1 MKKFASNVHWLL
13 VVAAISLTSLSCGPG
28 KGLNFFSVEDD
39 IALGKQVKAEIES
52 NPSEFPLLPEAGNE
66 QVYSYVRSL
75 ANTILNSGR
84 VENRNVFAW
93 EIKIIDD
100 DETLNAF
107 CTPGGYIYV
116 YTGLIK
122 FLDSEDQ
129 LMGVIGHEIAHAAM
143 RHSTRQ
149 LTQLY
154 GLQFLG
160 SILTDSSEPG
170 LIEKAKQVALSLA
183 SLKFSRTHETEADN
197 RSVLYMCNTS
207 RNAAGAAG
215 FFKKIQDKSGAPP
228 QFLSTH
234 PDPGNRVQNI
244 EALSKDLNCSGNEKN
259 ISKYASI
266 KAML

>member
-1 MKKFASNVHWLL
+1 MFRNPIILFL
-13 VVAAISLTSLSCGPG
+13 AAVMFTSLSCSSPG
-28 KGLNFFSVEDD
+28 GGMNLFSVQDD
-39 IALGKQVKAEIES
+39 IDLGKQVKQEIES

-66 QVYSYVRSL
+66 QIYAYVRSL
-75 ANTILNSGR
+75 ATTILNSGR
-84 VENRNVFAW
+84 VEHKNDFAW

-116 YTGLIK
+116 YTGLIN

-129 LMGVIGHEIAHAAM
+129 LMGVIGHEIAHASM

-149 LTQLY
+149 LTKLY
-154 GLQFLG
+154 GLQVVT
-160 SILTDSSEPG
+160 SILSGGSEPG
-170 LIEKAKQVALSLA
+170 LISQMALSLA
-183 SLKFSRTHETEADN
+183 SLKFSRKHETEADN
-197 RSVLYMCNTS
+197 RSVVYMCSSS

-215 FFKKIQDKSGAPP
+215 FFKKIQGAGGGTPP

-244 EALSKDLNCSGNEKN
+244 ETLADDLGCKGNSTN
-259 ISKYASI
+259 QSKYNQM
-266 KAML
+266 KNLLK